1 METAIEEKENLEQE
15 QEQQPQPVRQLVPP
29 QEAFD
34 KQLEIERQYKEM
46 VKQQNK

>member
-1 METAIEEKENLEQE
+1 METAIEEKENLE